1 MNEQRP
7 AIQYLLEELQLLP
20 GIGPKSAQ
28 RIAYGI
34 LRKTG
39 AEIERLAQAVLAVK
53 ERIVSCHICNNLT
66 ESDPCAICSDPTR
79 DSHTLCVVETPFN
92 ILTIEK
98 SGGFR
103 GQYHV
108 LHGRLAPLSGIGPEQ
123 LQTSNLYARLESH
136 LITEVIIATNPNL
149 EGDATA
155 LFLAQKIKPTGVR
168 VTRIAMG
175 LPVGS
180 DIEYADQVTITRAI
194 SGRQEL

>member
-7 AIQYLLEELQLLP
+7 AVQFLLEELQLLP

-39 AEIERLAQAVLAVK
+39 EEIDRLAEAVLAVK
-53 ERIVSCHICNNLT
+53 ERIVSCHVCNNLT
-66 ESDPCAICSDPTR
+66 ESDPCAICSDPAR
-79 DSHTLCVVETPFN
+79 DAGTLCVVETPFN

-98 SGGFR
+98 SGGYR
-103 GQYHV
+103 GLYHV

-123 LQTSNLYARLESH
+123 LQTSNLFSRLEAGS
-136 LITEVIIATNPNL
+136 IAEVIVATNPNV

-194 SGRQEL
+194 SGRHEL